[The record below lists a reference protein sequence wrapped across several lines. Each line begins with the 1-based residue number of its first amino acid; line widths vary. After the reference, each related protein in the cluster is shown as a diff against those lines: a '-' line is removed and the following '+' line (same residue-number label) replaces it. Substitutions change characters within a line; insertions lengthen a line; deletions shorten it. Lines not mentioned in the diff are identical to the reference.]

1 MARRRYI
8 VAYDIRNDKRLR
20 AVHKA
25 MKEFGYPLQYSVFVC
40 DLSGSEKIGLKEV
53 LGNLIRH
60 SEDSIA
66 VVDLG
71 DAGERG
77 AECFEFMGVFSPLP
91 QTEPKVI

>member
-1 MARRRYI
+1 VARRRYI

-25 MKEFGYPLQYSVFVC
+25 MKQFGYPLQYSVFVC
-40 DLSGSEKIGLKEV
+40 DLSGSEKIGLKEA
-53 LGNLIRH
+53 LGNLIRY

-71 DAGERG
+71 GAEERG
-77 AECFEFMGVFSPLP
+77 VECFEFMGVFHPLP
-91 QTEPKVI
+91 RTEPKVI